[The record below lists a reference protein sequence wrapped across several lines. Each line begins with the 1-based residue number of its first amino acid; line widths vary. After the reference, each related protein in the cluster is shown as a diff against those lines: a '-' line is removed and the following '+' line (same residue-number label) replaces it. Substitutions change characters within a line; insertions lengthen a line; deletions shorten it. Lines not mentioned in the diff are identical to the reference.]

1 MKQASSSFISKENCF
16 QRDEVRMIF
25 KSWNIRDFYE
35 KLYPLKFPLSQ
46 GFQGEKNWKIIFE
59 EICIQIACSEV
70 I

>member
-1 MKQASSSFISKENCF
+1 
-16 QRDEVRMIF
+16 MIF

-35 KLYPLKFPLSQ
+35 KLYPLKFSLSQ
-46 GFQGEKNWKIIFE
+46 GFQREKNWKIIFE